1 MEASLRKMM
10 LERELRGLELELQVL
25 RNRHVVDT
33 QAIYDLERERADL
46 VQELDGS
53 PIPWSQALRMTVLL
67 FWGLDQ
73 LRSINLW
80 LV

>member
-53 PIPWSQALRMTVLL
+53 PIP
-67 FWGLDQ
+67 
-73 LRSINLW
+73 
-80 LV
+80 